1 MNNNELIAFVKANPV
16 GVLSTMGEDGISAA
30 AVYYIVDEDGT
41 MYFNTHQDSAKL
53 QNIIRDPQIAFTA
66 FSREPAMTLQVRG
79 DAHVI
84 DDISSIESLYTELL
98 HRIFQSDTVP
108 PVLKMG
114 GSRMELVKITPTW
127 MRLGS
132 FSHNQNGAD
141 SYTIIIGNDAK

>member
-1 MNNNELIAFVKANPV
+1 MNNNELLAFVKANPV

-30 AVYYIVDEDGT
+30 AVYYIVDTDGT
-41 MYFNTHQDSAKL
+41 MYFNTHRDSMKL

-66 FSREPAMTLQVRG
+66 FSQEPAMTLQVRG

-98 HRIFQSDTVP
+98 HRIFENGTVP

-114 GSRMELVKITPTW
+114 GSQMELVKITPTW

-132 FSHNQNGAD
+132 FSNSQNGTD
-141 SYTIIIGNDAK
+141 PYTIIVGKDAK

>member
-98 HRIFQSDTVP
+98 HR
-108 PVLKMG
+108 
-114 GSRMELVKITPTW
+114 TW